1 MSAKGTK
8 WSDKRKKAW
17 SEKCRLTK
25 VNNKGKKEYSP
36 EEKEIKRQ
44 RSIEANRVYW
54 TAEKRAEQSARMK
67 KKVLKNPDSYSK
79 SNVSGRV
86 KMYEVDDF
94 YGPTKVKGTW
104 ELKVAN
110 WLNENNVRWT
120 NKIEPYKYFWNQNWH
135 LYFPDFL
142 ILDKDILIEVKGY
155 ETDRDQF
162 KWQSVDKKLIVIKRT
177 DMFSLDEK
185 LTQGVAE
192 VASQSH
198 KLEVGGSIPSPATKT
213 CRLING

>member
-8 WSDKRKKAW
+8 WSEERKKAW

-25 VNNKGKKEYSP
+25 ANNKGKKESSP

-44 RSIEANRVYW
+44 RSIEANRAYW
-54 TAEKRAEQSARMK
+54 TPEKRAEQSARMK
-67 KKVLKNPDSYSK
+67 KKVLENPDSYSK

-86 KMYEVDDF
+86 KMYEVVDS

-120 NKIEPYKYFWNQNWH
+120 NKIAPYKYFWNQGWH

-155 ETDRDQF
+155 ETDRDQS
-162 KWQSVDKKLIVIKRT
+162 KWQSVDKKLIVIKRK
-177 DMFSLDEK
+177 DMTSLSEK
-185 LTQGVAE
+185 LTQCVRSGIW
-192 VASQSH
+192 
-198 KLEVGGSIPSPATKT
+198 LGS
-213 CRLING
+213 